1 LAGSPPG
8 GRSGERPG
16 ERSRAP
22 GEDSRAPARTLL
34 AGLLVA
40 GAALI
45 VYRTTL
51 LPGVFAWDTAEAQTV
66 LPLMGTMHPTGFPAF
81 VLVGWVASVIL
92 QPLGAEAFRMNL
104 LSALLVA
111 GAVGITVRLLRTLA
125 VPLPLAVAGAI
136 GLALTPIAW
145 GISAAADAHALHLF
159 LLALIVLALVRWDR
173 LVSERNRSRGDP
185 AAGRRADRGIV
196 LAAALFG
203 VALAN
208 HGLTILLIPAV
219 GLYVL
224 AVDPG
229 VVRRPRLVAAAL
241 AACFGVAGLLYLE
254 LPLRAGPFPA
264 PLVYGHPETWTGFW
278 DIVLARQFQGSTQGL
293 IADLPVKAGSLAGF
307 TVSQLGVL
315 AWLVP
320 PAFVV
325 TILRFPRYALL
336 SGVAVAVTCLFAAYY
351 LNASIGRYYLGPAL
365 FAWSWLAI
373 AAATIAEA
381 VLARARRLA
390 EPAHGP
396 AATGD
401 EPAAGRASTSGG
413 TNDDPVDRPSGAGR
427 RAVRTVIALAVALA
441 LLVPTGLALQDR
453 WQAVDRSGDTTSAQW
468 LDDAMNGLAEG
479 AVVVSWWSTSTPLW
493 YGTLVEGRRPDLLIV
508 DDSDIVNDGLGSV
521 EDVIDHYLGTRP
533 VYVIRST
540 AADIEAL
547 ALRYV
552 LEPAGRPAGVYRV
565 TGTLETQP

>member
-1 LAGSPPG
+1 M
-8 GRSGERPG
+8 
-16 ERSRAP
+16 
-22 GEDSRAPARTLL
+22 
-34 AGLLVA
+34 
-40 GAALI
+40 AALL

-66 LPLMGTMHPTGFPAF
+66 PPLMGTMHPTGFPAY
-81 VLVGWVASVIL
+81 VLVGWVASVVL
-92 QPLGAEAFRMNL
+92 QPLGDEAFRMNL

-111 GAVGITVRLLRTLA
+111 GAVGITVLLLRRFDM
-125 VPLPLAVAGAI
+125 PLPVAVAGAV

-145 GISAAADAHALHLF
+145 SISTAADAHALHLF
-159 LLALIVLALVRWDR
+159 LVAALVLALVRWDR
-173 LVSERNRSRGDP
+173 LVAERDAAPDDP
-185 AAGRRADRGIV
+185 SAARRADRGIV

-229 VVRRPRLVAAAL
+229 VVHRPRLVATAL
-241 AACFGVAGLLYLE
+241 ATCLAVAALLYLE

-264 PLVYGHPETWTGFW
+264 PLVYGHPETWSGFW
-278 DIVLARQFQGSTQGL
+278 DIVLARQFQGDIQGL
-293 IADLPVKAGSLAGF
+293 ASLPAKAVGLARFAG
-307 TVSQLGVL
+307 SQLGIL

-325 TILRFPRYALL
+325 TALRFPRYALL
-336 SGVAVAVTCLFAAYY
+336 SGVATAVTCLFASFYI
-351 LNASIGRYYLGPAL
+351 NADIGRYYLGPAL

-373 AAATIAEA
+373 AAGTIVEA
-381 VLARARRLA
+381 VVARVRR
-390 EPAHGP
+390 PS
-396 AATGD
+396 GD
-401 EPAAGRASTSGG
+401 TLIPGGADGEGGAGSAAGNA
-413 TNDDPVDRPSGAGR
+413 DDNPFDRPSGTGR
-427 RAVRTVIALAVALA
+427 LAVRTSLALALALA
-441 LLVPTGLALQDR
+441 LLVPTALALPSR
-453 WQAVDRSGDTTSAQW
+453 WPSVDRSGSTSAADW
-468 LDDAMNGLAEG
+468 LDEAMSGLARD

-493 YGTLVEGRRPDLLIV
+493 YGTLVEGRRPDLLVV
-508 DDSDIVNDGLGSV
+508 DDSDIVNENLGSV

-552 LEPAGRPAGVYRV
+552 LEPAGRPTGVYRV

>member
-1 LAGSPPG
+1 MAGSPPG
-8 GRSGERPG
+8 GRLSTRVG
-16 ERSRAP
+16 
-22 GEDSRAPARTLL
+22 TLL

-40 GAALI
+40 GAALL
-45 VYRTTL
+45 VYRSTL

-66 LPLMGTMHPTGFPAF
+66 LPLMGTMHPTGFPAY
-81 VLVGWVASVIL
+81 VLVGWVASVVL
-92 QPLGAEAFRMNL
+92 QPLGDEAFRMNL

-111 GAVGITVRLLRTLA
+111 GAVGVTVHLLRRLD
-125 VPLPLAVAGAI
+125 VPLPLAVAGAA
-136 GLALTPIAW
+136 GLALTPIVW

-159 LLALIVLALVRWDR
+159 LVALLLVALVRWDR
-173 LVSERNRSRGDP
+173 LVAERNATPGEPS
-185 AAGRRADRGIV
+185 AARRADRGVV

-224 AVDPG
+224 AVDPD

-264 PLVYGHPETWTGFW
+264 PLVYGHPETWSGFW
-278 DIVLARQFQGSTQGL
+278 DVVLARQFQGDIQGL
-293 IADLPVKAGSLAGF
+293 ADLPARAVGFARFAG
-307 TVSQLGVL
+307 SQLGIL

-325 TILRFPRYALL
+325 TALRLPRYALL
-336 SGVAVAVTCLFAAYY
+336 SGVAVAVTCVFAASYV
-351 LNASIGRYYLGPAL
+351 NASIGRYYLVPAL

-373 AAATIAEA
+373 AAGTIVET
-381 VLARARRLA
+381 VLARARRPTERA
-390 EPAHGP
+390 GDP
-396 AATGD
+396 AAARD
-401 EPAAGRASTSGG
+401 EPVAGPGDAD
-413 TNDDPVDRPSGAGR
+413 DDPFDRPSGMGR
-427 RAVRTVIALAVALA
+427 LAARTSVALALALA
-441 LLVPTGLALQDR
+441 LLVPTGIGLADR
-453 WQAVDRSGDTTSAQW
+453 WRAADRSGDTTMADW
-468 LDDAMNGLAEG
+468 LDDAMGGLG
-479 AVVVSWWSTSTPLW
+479 RDAVVVSWWSYSTPLW
-493 YGTLVEGRRPDLLIV
+493 YGTLVEGRRPDLLVV
-508 DDSDIVNDGLGSV
+508 DDSDIVHESLGSV
-521 EDVIDHYLGTRP
+521 EDVIDRYLGVRP
-533 VYVIRST
+533 VYVIRATT
-540 AADIEAL
+540 ADLEAL